1 MNTETKGPK
10 ETSSNGTRFTHYIKN
25 LVDQEVQFSKSI
37 KYYGRTKEFPISG
50 YAAALLISRRIKNYN
65 FVSNFIFLSV
75 SKKWQKLAQKSQQ
88 KENCNLQVYF
98 NYISESFST
107 CYRRYL
113 HLVHV
118 LVFYLQNKIFCPS
131 IHVECLCVHINFII
145 GSKEKD
151 VKGIRSRWC
160 W

>member
-1 MNTETKGPK
+1 MAEPK
-10 ETSSNGTRFTHYIKN
+10 SSQF
-25 LVDQEVQFSKSI
+25 LVMLLLCWYQEGLKTIILWVISFFCQFQKSD
-37 KYYGRTKEFPISG
+37 KSWHKKVNK
-50 YAAALLISRRIKNYN
+50 RRIVTCR
-65 FVSNFIFLSV
+65 FG
-75 SKKWQKLAQKSQQ
+75 
-88 KENCNLQVYF
+88 NCNLQVYF